1 MAKRM
6 IAFVFTICMLFS
18 CASCSS
24 YRIKSYYQDP
34 SVFQEITAVVN
45 GFYDDWDESNEICL
59 SFDLDGVDFS
69 SSMLYLS
76 GENANI
82 VRENHI
88 WDVVQIGSE
97 VTLRAAR
104 GQFWDGFHI
113 QMVALV
119 CDGTT
124 LLEFDQGYQN
134 LMASLE
140 PGAHSTAPAV
150 ESMDLSFVEFQ
161 EDPDGTCRSTCVFR
175 GAFYDTENQAYS
187 MYFCHD
193 SAFSDKDSREIFVL
207 QGNAME
213 NALERGLFQQIQI
226 GSVCSLYAV
235 RISDSSWNLTSL
247 EINGM
252 DYLS

>member
-1 MAKRM
+1 MKR
-6 IAFVFTICMLFS
+6 IAVLTFTICMLLS

-24 YRIKSYYQDP
+24 YRVKSYYQDP

-76 GENANI
+76 GENANV

-88 WDVVQIGSE
+88 WDVIQIGSE
-97 VTLRAAR
+97 VTFRAAR

-113 QMVALV
+113 QMVALM
-119 CDGTT
+119 CDGIT
-124 LLEFDQGYQN
+124 LLEFDRGYQN

-140 PGAHSTAPAV
+140 PGAHSAAPAV
-150 ESMDLSFVEFQ
+150 ESVDLSFVLFQ
-161 EDPDGTCRSTCVFR
+161 EDPDGACRSTCVFR
-175 GAFYDTENQAYS
+175 GAFYDGENQAYS

-193 SAFSDKDSREIFVL
+193 SAFSYKDSREIFVL

-213 NALERGLFQQIQI
+213 NALERGLFQQIRT
-226 GSVCSLYAV
+226 GSVCSITAV
-235 RISDSSWNLTSL
+235 RNSASSWVLTSL
-247 EINGM
+247 VM
-252 DYLS
+252 DDNEYLS